1 VLFTALVY
9 GATRLALLAAMAV
22 ILDAV
27 TLAQPLWGPPL
38 RSWWYNIRGAGW
50 EKVACERRQCATL

>member
-22 ILDAV
+22 ILDAA

-38 RSWWYNIRGAGW
+38 RSW
-50 EKVACERRQCATL
+50 